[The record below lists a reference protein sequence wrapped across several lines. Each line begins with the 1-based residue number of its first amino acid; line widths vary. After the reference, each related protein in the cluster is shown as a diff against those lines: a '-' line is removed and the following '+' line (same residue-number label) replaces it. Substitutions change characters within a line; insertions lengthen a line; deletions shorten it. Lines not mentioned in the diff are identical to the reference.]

1 MTESTILRLAA
12 VALAAAIAFG
22 GDALAQTTDAPQQ
35 PVKLEDV
42 VVKGAAA
49 KQAYEKHLLRLD
61 VAEKIAKACFAY
73 AAGNDF
79 AVALHIV
86 DQFGYSI
93 YAGRMDGRK
102 ADNIET
108 AEMKA
113 RTALYFREPSRV
125 WMERSRQNPLMP
137 HLLQQMGQFPVAGG
151 LPIIVEDQLVGAI
164 GVGGGTS
171 DQDED
176 CARAGLLQV
185 LGPQPGLVAADNR

>member
-1 MTESTILRLAA
+1 MTENRILRVAAA
-12 VALAAAIAFG
+12 VLAIAIACPG
-22 GDALAQTTDAPQQ
+22 GAYGQTPEGPQQ
-35 PVKLEDV
+35 PVRLRDV
-42 VVKGAAA
+42 VVQGAAA
-49 KQAYEKHLLRLD
+49 KQAFEKHLLKLE
-61 VAEKIAKACFAY
+61 VAEQIGQACFAY
-73 AAGNDF
+73 AARNNF

-113 RTALYFREPSRV
+113 QTALYFREPTRV
-125 WMERSRQNPLMP
+125 WMERSSQNPLMP
-137 HLLQQMGQFPVAGG
+137 HLLNQMGQFPVAGG

-171 DQDED
+171 DQDEE
-176 CARAGLLQV
+176 CARAALIQV
-185 LGPQPGLVAADNR
+185 LGREPGRAADTR